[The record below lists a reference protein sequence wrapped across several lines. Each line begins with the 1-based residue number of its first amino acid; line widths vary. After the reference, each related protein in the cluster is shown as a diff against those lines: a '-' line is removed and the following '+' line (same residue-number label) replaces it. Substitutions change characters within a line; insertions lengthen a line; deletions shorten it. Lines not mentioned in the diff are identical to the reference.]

1 MHRGGRTL
9 LRSGPVLTVADI
21 PREVLELCRSLS
33 ERGYRAWVVGGCLR
47 DLLLGKPAADWDLA
61 TDARPEQVQR
71 VFAKVLPTGIAHGT
85 VTVRHRGRSFEVTTL
100 RGEGAYTDGRRPD
113 SVRFV
118 SDIEQ
123 DLARRDFTV
132 NALAF
137 DPLREELV
145 DPFDGRGDLARKL
158 IRAVGDPQQ
167 RFSEDG
173 LRVLRAARFCATLEF
188 ALESATEAAISPTLE
203 TFRRVSAE
211 RVRDEWLK
219 ALRAARPSLAF
230 EVMARTGIL
239 GVTFPELDAVDAAA
253 RSRALAAVDACPQ
266 DAILRLAA
274 CFWPL
279 QHAPDTVGDWLVRYR
294 FSNQERE
301 RILRLLRFATPTMAS
316 VPSERALRRSA
327 HVMERPHLAEIGQ
340 FNALLARVEHGPLSE
355 PARVAEAY
363 RERLAALAESG
374 VALSQRELALSG
386 RDLMGELGLAP
397 GPAIGSVLHALLE
410 RVLDEPELNRREVL
424 LELAREL
431 V

>member
-1 MHRGGRTL
+1 
-9 LRSGPVLTVADI
+9 VLTVADI

-33 ERGYRAWVVGGCLR
+33 EKGYRAWVVGGCLR
-47 DLLLGKPAADWDLA
+47 DLLLGKVAADWDLA

-71 VFAKVLPTGIAHGT
+71 VFPKVLPTGIAHGT

-137 DPLREELV
+137 EPLREELV

-188 ALESATEAAISPTLE
+188 ALERATEAAIAGTLE

-219 ALRAARPSLAF
+219 ALRAARPSPAF

-239 GVTFPELDAVDAAA
+239 AVTFPELNAVEAGA
-253 RSRALAAVDACPQ
+253 RARALAAVDACPC

-279 QHAPDTVGDWLVRYR
+279 HGALDCVGEWLVRYR
-294 FSNQERE
+294 FSNHERE
-301 RILRLLRFATPTMAS
+301 RVLRLLRFATPDLGSA
-316 VPSERALRRSA
+316 PSDGALRRAA
-327 HVMERPHLAEIGQ
+327 HAMERPHLAEIGR
-340 FNALLARVEHGPLSE
+340 FNALLARVAHGSE
-355 PARVAEAY
+355 SAPGRAAEAY
-363 RERLAALAESG
+363 RERLEALAGSD
-374 VALSQRELALSG
+374 VALSQKELALSG
-386 RDLMGELGLAP
+386 RDLMAELGVAP
-397 GPAIGSVLHALLE
+397 GPVIGSVLHALLE